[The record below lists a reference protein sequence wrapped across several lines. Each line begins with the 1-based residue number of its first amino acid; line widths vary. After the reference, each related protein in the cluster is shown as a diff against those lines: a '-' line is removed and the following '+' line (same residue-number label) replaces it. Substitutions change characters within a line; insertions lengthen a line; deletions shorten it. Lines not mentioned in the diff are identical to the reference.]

1 MNYVKAILSGLAAI
15 FLAWL
20 VTFWPVFRRMN
31 GHTATGLGVFSV
43 GIPSPV
49 LWILA
54 FLFFVLFV
62 AASRIRNKFLKTFVF
77 WVPTISFSTFV
88 VLILTIYT
96 YAFVHLRHP

>member
-1 MNYVKAILSGLAAI
+1 MNYVKAILSALAAI
-15 FLAWL
+15 FLACL
-20 VTFWPVFRRMN
+20 ITFWPVFRRMN
-31 GHTATGLGVFSV
+31 GHTPTGLGVFSV
-43 GIPSPV
+43 GIPSPG

-62 AASRIRNKFLKTFVF
+62 AARRIRNKFLKTFVF

-96 YAFVHLRHP
+96 YAFVYLRRP